1 MSTSVALKVTQI
13 GNSVGVILP
22 KEVLAR
28 LKVQKGDSLY
38 VTDLA
43 DGVALR
49 AYDAEF
55 AEAMGLAR
63 EIMRKRR
70 NLSLIHISEP
80 TRPY

>member
-28 LKVQKGDSLY
+28 LKGGKGESLF
-38 VTDLA
+38 VTDLP

-49 AYDAEF
+49 PYDAEF
-55 AEAMGLAR
+55 AEAMEAAR
-63 EIMRKRR
+63 EIMKEYRDVLRELAK
-70 NLSLIHISEP
+70 
-80 TRPY
+80 